1 MKIYIASSFD
11 LIPRVK
17 EVAELVE
24 SKGHTITEKWWE
36 RVYDEGDGTPAK
48 TTDLK
53 KIYDSLSTEEFYARP
68 NILRT
73 YNKDFKGVM
82 QADFFIFVAD
92 TTIKKFN
99 GASVELGIAL
109 ANKKPCILYGDLEK
123 SVLFCK
129 LIRIKKIEELTP
141 YL

>member
-1 MKIYIASSFD
+1 MKIYIASSFN

-17 EVAELVE
+17 LVAELVE

-48 TTDLK
+48 TTTLK
-53 KIYDSLSTEEFYARP
+53 KLYDSLSTEEFYARP
-68 NILRT
+68 NILLT
-73 YNKDFKGVM
+73 YDKDFKGVM
-82 QADFFIFVAD
+82 EADWFIFVAD
-92 TTIKKFN
+92 TKIKKFN

-109 ANKKPCILYGDLEK
+109 ANKKPCILYGELEK

-129 LIRIKKIEELTP
+129 LIRVNSLEEIQR